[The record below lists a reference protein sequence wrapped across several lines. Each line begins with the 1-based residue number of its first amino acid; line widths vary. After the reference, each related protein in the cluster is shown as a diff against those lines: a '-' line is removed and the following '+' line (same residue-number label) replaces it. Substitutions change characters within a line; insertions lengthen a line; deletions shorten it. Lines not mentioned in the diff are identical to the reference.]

1 MERVENAKVINA
13 TPCSYN
19 GIDFKS
25 KLEMNIYK
33 AIESEGYVP
42 LYEPMTFTIWNGF
55 KPRIPFYKKRVIKD
69 SQGALVKKMALENTK
84 IRDITYTPDIIF
96 YAGTRMILVEVKP
109 DYENDV
115 FPYKKK
121 LFRKFL
127 ETQFEDISEEHMPI
141 YVQVGTIK
149 HLKDFIKILK
159 EEYNNE
165 ESERNIPSYN

>member
-33 AIESEGYVP
+33 AIEGEGYTP
-42 LYEPMTFTIWNGF
+42 LYEPITFTIWNGF
-55 KPRIPFYKKRVIKD
+55 KPRIPFYKKNK
-69 SQGALVKKMALENTK
+69 SSKKMALENNK

-121 LFRKFL
+121 LFRRFL
-127 ETQFEDISEEHMPI
+127 EAQFEGISREHMPI

>member
-33 AIESEGYVP
+33 AIESEGYTP
-42 LYEPMTFTIWNGF
+42 LYEPITFTIWNGF
-55 KPRIPFYKKRVIKD
+55 KPRIPFYKKNKSSR
-69 SQGALVKKMALENTK
+69 KMALENTK

-121 LFRKFL
+121 LFRRFL
-127 ETQFEDISEEHMPI
+127 EAQFEGISEEHMPI

-165 ESERNIPSYN
+165 ESERNIPTYN

>member
-25 KLEMNIYK
+25 KLEMNIYR
-33 AIESEGYVP
+33 AIESEGYTP
-42 LYEPMTFTIWNGF
+42 LYEPITFTIWNGF
-55 KPRIPFYKKRVIKD
+55 KPRIPFYKKNKSSR
-69 SQGALVKKMALENTK
+69 KMALENNK

-127 ETQFEDISEEHMPI
+127 ETQFEGISKEHMPI

>member
-1 MERVENAKVINA
+1 
-13 TPCSYN
+13 
-19 GIDFKS
+19 
-25 KLEMNIYK
+25 MNIYK
-33 AIESEGYVP
+33 AIESEGYTP
-42 LYEPMTFTIWNGF
+42 LYEPITFTIWNGF
-55 KPRIPFYKKRVIKD
+55 KPRIPFYKKNK
-69 SQGALVKKMALENTK
+69 SSKKLALENTK

-121 LFRKFL
+121 LFRRFL
-127 ETQFEDISEEHMPI
+127 ETQFEGISEEHMPI

-165 ESERNIPSYN
+165 ESERNIPTYN

>member
-1 MERVENAKVINA
+1 MERVKNAKVINA

-33 AIESEGYVP
+33 AIESEGYTP
-42 LYEPMTFTIWNGF
+42 LYEPITFTIWNGF
-55 KPRIPFYKKRVIKD
+55 KPRIPFYKKNKSSR
-69 SQGALVKKMALENTK
+69 KMALENTK

-96 YAGTRMILVEVKP
+96 YAGTRIILVEVKP

-121 LFRKFL
+121 LFRRFL
-127 ETQFEDISEEHMPI
+127 ETQFEGISEEHMPI

>member
-33 AIESEGYVP
+33 AIESEGYAP
-42 LYEPMTFTIWNGF
+42 LYEPITFTIWNGF
-55 KPRIPFYKKRVIKD
+55 KPRIPFYKKNKSSR
-69 SQGALVKKMALENTK
+69 KMALENTK

-121 LFRKFL
+121 LFRRFL
-127 ETQFEDISEEHMPI
+127 ENQFDNTSEEHMPI

>member
-1 MERVENAKVINA
+1 
-13 TPCSYN
+13 
-19 GIDFKS
+19 
-25 KLEMNIYK
+25 MNIYK
-33 AIESEGYVP
+33 AIESEGYTP
-42 LYEPMTFTIWNGF
+42 LYEPITFTIWSGF
-55 KPRIPFYKKRVIKD
+55 KPRIPFYKKNKSSR
-69 SQGALVKKMALENTK
+69 KMALENTK

-121 LFRKFL
+121 LFRRFL
-127 ETQFEDISEEHMPI
+127 ETQFEGISEEHMPI

-165 ESERNIPSYN
+165 ESERNIPIYN

>member
-25 KLEMNIYK
+25 RLEMNIYK
-33 AIESEGYVP
+33 AIESEGYMP
-42 LYEPMTFTIWNGF
+42 LYEPIKFTIWNGF
-55 KPRIPFYKKRVIKD
+55 KPRIPFYKKNKSSR
-69 SQGALVKKMALENTK
+69 KMALENTK

-96 YAGTRMILVEVKP
+96 YAGTRIILVEVKP

-127 ETQFEDISEEHMPI
+127 ETQCEGISEEHMPI

-159 EEYNNE
+159 EQYNNE
-165 ESERNIPSYN
+165 ESENYIPTYN

>member
-33 AIESEGYVP
+33 AIESEGYAP
-42 LYEPMTFTIWNGF
+42 LYEPITFTIWNGF
-55 KPRIPFYKKRVIKD
+55 KPRIPFYKKNKSSR
-69 SQGALVKKMALENTK
+69 KMVLENTK

-121 LFRKFL
+121 LFRRFL
-127 ETQFEDISEEHMPI
+127 ETQFEGISEEHMPI

-149 HLKDFIKILK
+149 HLKDFIRILK
-159 EEYNNE
+159 EQYNNE
-165 ESERNIPSYN
+165 ESERNIPTHN

>member
-33 AIESEGYVP
+33 AIESEGYIP
-42 LYEPMTFTIWNGF
+42 LYEPITFTIWNGF
-55 KPRIPFYKKRVIKD
+55 KPRIPFYKKNKSSR
-69 SQGALVKKMALENTK
+69 KMALENTK

-121 LFRKFL
+121 LFRRFL
-127 ETQFEDISEEHMPI
+127 ETQFEGISEEHMPI

-165 ESERNIPSYN
+165 ESERNIPTYN

>member
-25 KLEMNIYK
+25 KLEMNIYR
-33 AIESEGYVP
+33 AIESEGYTP
-42 LYEPMTFTIWNGF
+42 LYEPITFTIWNGF
-55 KPRIPFYKKRVIKD
+55 RPRIPFYKKNKSSR
-69 SQGALVKKMALENTK
+69 KMALENTK

-127 ETQFEDISEEHMPI
+127 ETQFEGISKEHMPI

-165 ESERNIPSYN
+165 ESERNIPSHN

>member
-33 AIESEGYVP
+33 AIESEGYNP
-42 LYEPMTFTIWNGF
+42 LYEPITFTIWNGF
-55 KPRIPFYKKRVIKD
+55 KPRIPFYKKNKSSR
-69 SQGALVKKMALENTK
+69 KMALENTK

-121 LFRKFL
+121 LFRRFL
-127 ETQFEDISEEHMPI
+127 ETQFEGISEEHMPI

-149 HLKDFIKILK
+149 HLKDFIRILK
-159 EEYNNE
+159 EQYNNE

>member
-42 LYEPMTFTIWNGF
+42 LYEPITFTIWNGF
-55 KPRIPFYKKRVIKD
+55 KPRIPFYKKNKSSR
-69 SQGALVKKMALENTK
+69 KMALENTK

-121 LFRKFL
+121 LFRRFL
-127 ETQFEDISEEHMPI
+127 ETQFEGISEEHMPI
-141 YVQVGTIK
+141 YAQVGTIK

>member
-1 MERVENAKVINA
+1 MEIRVENVKVINA
-13 TPCSYN
+13 TPCTYN

-33 AIESEGYVP
+33 AIENEGYAP
-42 LYEPMTFTIWNGF
+42 LYEPITFTIWNGF
-55 KPRIPFYKKRVIKD
+55 KPRIPFYKKNKSSR
-69 SQGALVKKMALENTK
+69 KMALENTK

-96 YAGTRMILVEVKP
+96 YAGTKMILVEVKP

-121 LFRKFL
+121 LFRRFL
-127 ETQFEDISEEHMPI
+127 EDQFEGVSDEHMPI

-165 ESERNIPSYN
+165 ELEGNIPTHN

>member
-33 AIESEGYVP
+33 AIESEGYIP
-42 LYEPMTFTIWNGF
+42 LYEPITFTIWNGF
-55 KPRIPFYKKRVIKD
+55 KPRIPFYKKNKSSRKIV
-69 SQGALVKKMALENTK
+69 LENTK

-121 LFRKFL
+121 LFRRFL
-127 ETQFEDISEEHMPI
+127 ETQFEGISEEHMPI

-159 EEYNNE
+159 EEYSNE
-165 ESERNIPSYN
+165 ESERNIPTHN

>member
-33 AIESEGYVP
+33 AIESEGYTP
-42 LYEPMTFTIWNGF
+42 LYEPITFTIWNGF
-55 KPRIPFYKKRVIKD
+55 KPRIPFYKKNKSSR
-69 SQGALVKKMALENTK
+69 KMALENTK

-121 LFRKFL
+121 LFRRFL
-127 ETQFEDISEEHMPI
+127 ETQFEGISEEHMPI

-165 ESERNIPSYN
+165 ESERNISSYN

>member
-33 AIESEGYVP
+33 AIENGGYAP
-42 LYEPMTFTIWNGF
+42 LYEPITFTIWNGF
-55 KPRIPFYKKRVIKD
+55 KPRIPFYKKNKSSR
-69 SQGALVKKMALENTK
+69 KMALENTK

-121 LFRKFL
+121 LFRRFL
-127 ETQFEDISEEHMPI
+127 ETQFEGISEEHMPI

>member
-33 AIESEGYVP
+33 AIESEGYIP
-42 LYEPMTFTIWNGF
+42 LYEPITFTIWNGF
-55 KPRIPFYKKRVIKD
+55 KPRIPFYKKNKSSR
-69 SQGALVKKMALENTK
+69 KMALENTK

-121 LFRKFL
+121 LFRRFL
-127 ETQFEDISEEHMPI
+127 ETQFEGISEEHMPI

-165 ESERNIPSYN
+165 ESKRNIPTYN

>member
-1 MERVENAKVINA
+1 MERVKNAKVINA

-25 KLEMNIYK
+25 KLEMNIYR
-33 AIESEGYVP
+33 AIESEGYTP
-42 LYEPMTFTIWNGF
+42 LYEPITFTIWNGF
-55 KPRIPFYKKRVIKD
+55 KPRIPFYKKNKSSR
-69 SQGALVKKMALENTK
+69 KMALENTK

-121 LFRKFL
+121 LFRRFL
-127 ETQFEDISEEHMPI
+127 ETQFEGISREHMPI

-165 ESERNIPSYN
+165 ESERNIPTYN

>member
-19 GIDFKS
+19 GIGFKS

-33 AIESEGYVP
+33 AIESEGYIP
-42 LYEPMTFTIWNGF
+42 LYEPITFTIWNGF
-55 KPRIPFYKKRVIKD
+55 KPRIPFYKKNKSSR
-69 SQGALVKKMALENTK
+69 KMALENTK
-84 IRDITYTPDIIF
+84 IRDITYTPDIVF
-96 YAGTRMILVEVKP
+96 YAGTRMIIVEVKP

-121 LFRKFL
+121 LFRRFL
-127 ETQFEDISEEHMPI
+127 ETQFEGISKEHMPI

>member
-1 MERVENAKVINA
+1 
-13 TPCSYN
+13 
-19 GIDFKS
+19 
-25 KLEMNIYK
+25 
-33 AIESEGYVP
+33 
-42 LYEPMTFTIWNGF
+42 
-55 KPRIPFYKKRVIKD
+55 
-69 SQGALVKKMALENTK
+69 MALENTK

-121 LFRKFL
+121 LFRRFL
-127 ETQFEDISEEHMPI
+127 ETQFEGISEEYMPI

>member
-33 AIESEGYVP
+33 AIESEGYTP
-42 LYEPMTFTIWNGF
+42 LYEPITFTIWNGF
-55 KPRIPFYKKRVIKD
+55 KPRIPFYKKNKSSR
-69 SQGALVKKMALENTK
+69 KMALENTK

-121 LFRKFL
+121 LFRRFL
-127 ETQFEDISEEHMPI
+127 ETQFEGISREHMPI

>member
-1 MERVENAKVINA
+1 MEIRVENAKVINA
-13 TPCSYN
+13 TPCTYN
-19 GIDFKS
+19 GINFKS

-33 AIESEGYVP
+33 AIESEGYTP
-42 LYEPMTFTIWNGF
+42 LYEPITFTVWNGF
-55 KPRIPFYKKRVIKD
+55 KPKIPFYKKNK
-69 SQGALVKKMALENTK
+69 SSKKMALENTK
-84 IRDITYTPDIIF
+84 IRDITYTPDIVF

-127 ETQFEDISEEHMPI
+127 ENQFENVSSEHMPI
-141 YVQVGTIK
+141 YVQVDTIK

-159 EEYNNE
+159 EDYDE
-165 ESERNIPSYN
+165 EFEGDIPSDN

>member
-42 LYEPMTFTIWNGF
+42 LYEPITFTIWNGF
-55 KPRIPFYKKRVIKD
+55 KPRIPFYKKNKSSR
-69 SQGALVKKMALENTK
+69 KMALENTK

-127 ETQFEDISEEHMPI
+127 ETQFEGISKEHMPI

>member
-33 AIESEGYVP
+33 AIESEGYTP
-42 LYEPMTFTIWNGF
+42 LYEPITFTIWNGF
-55 KPRIPFYKKRVIKD
+55 KPRIPFYKKNKSSR
-69 SQGALVKKMALENTK
+69 KMALENTK

-121 LFRKFL
+121 LFRRFL
-127 ETQFEDISEEHMPI
+127 ETQFEGISEEHMPI

-159 EEYNNE
+159 EQYNNE

>member
-1 MERVENAKVINA
+1 MERIENAKVINA
-13 TPCSYN
+13 TPCTYN
-19 GIDFKS
+19 DINFKS

-33 AIESEGYVP
+33 AIEKEGYTP
-42 LYEPMTFTIWNGF
+42 LYEPITFTIWSGF
-55 KPRIPFYKKRVIKD
+55 KPRIPFYKKGKA
-69 SQGALVKKMALENTK
+69 SKKMALENSK

-96 YAGTRMILVEVKP
+96 YAGTRMVIVEVKP

-127 ETQFEDISEEHMPI
+127 EIQFEGMSDEHVPI

-149 HLKDFIKILK
+149 HLRDFIKILK

>member
-25 KLEMNIYK
+25 KLEMNIYR
-33 AIESEGYVP
+33 AIESEGYTP
-42 LYEPMTFTIWNGF
+42 LYEPITFTIWNGF
-55 KPRIPFYKKRVIKD
+55 RPRIPFYKKNK
-69 SQGALVKKMALENTK
+69 SSKKMALENNK

-121 LFRKFL
+121 LFRRFL
-127 ETQFEDISEEHMPI
+127 ETQFENISEEHMPI

>member
-1 MERVENAKVINA
+1 
-13 TPCSYN
+13 
-19 GIDFKS
+19 
-25 KLEMNIYK
+25 MNIYK
-33 AIESEGYVP
+33 AIESEGYTP
-42 LYEPMTFTIWNGF
+42 LYEPITFTIWNGF
-55 KPRIPFYKKRVIKD
+55 KPRIPFYKKNKSSR
-69 SQGALVKKMALENTK
+69 KMTLENTK

-121 LFRKFL
+121 LFRRFL
-127 ETQFEDISEEHMPI
+127 ETQFDNVSEEHMPI

-165 ESERNIPSYN
+165 ESKRNIPTYN

>member
-1 MERVENAKVINA
+1 MERSENAKVINA

-33 AIESEGYVP
+33 AIESEGYTP
-42 LYEPMTFTIWNGF
+42 LYEPITFTIWNGF
-55 KPRIPFYKKRVIKD
+55 KPRIPFYKKNK
-69 SQGALVKKMALENTK
+69 SSKKLALENTK

-121 LFRKFL
+121 LFRRFL
-127 ETQFEDISEEHMPI
+127 ETQFEGISREHMPI

-165 ESERNIPSYN
+165 ESERNIPTYN

>member
-1 MERVENAKVINA
+1 MERSENAKVINA

-33 AIESEGYVP
+33 AIESEGYTP
-42 LYEPMTFTIWNGF
+42 LYEPITFTIWNGF
-55 KPRIPFYKKRVIKD
+55 KPRIPFYKKNKSSR
-69 SQGALVKKMALENTK
+69 KMALENTK

-121 LFRKFL
+121 LFRRFL
-127 ETQFEDISEEHMPI
+127 ETQFEGISEEHMPI

-165 ESERNIPSYN
+165 ESERDIPSYN

>member
-42 LYEPMTFTIWNGF
+42 LYEPITFTIWNGF
-55 KPRIPFYKKRVIKD
+55 KPRIPFYKKNKSSR
-69 SQGALVKKMALENTK
+69 KMALENTK

-121 LFRKFL
+121 LFRRFL
-127 ETQFEDISEEHMPI
+127 ETQFEGISEEHMPI

-149 HLKDFIKILK
+149 HLKDFIRILK
-159 EEYNNE
+159 EQYNNE

>member
-1 MERVENAKVINA
+1 MERSENAKVINA

-19 GIDFKS
+19 GINFKS

-33 AIESEGYVP
+33 AIESEGYTP
-42 LYEPMTFTIWNGF
+42 LYEPITFTIWNGF
-55 KPRIPFYKKRVIKD
+55 KPRIPFYKKNKSSR
-69 SQGALVKKMALENTK
+69 KMALENTK
-84 IRDITYTPDIIF
+84 IRNITYTPDIIF

-121 LFRKFL
+121 LFRRFL
-127 ETQFEDISEEHMPI
+127 ETQFEGISEEHMPI

-165 ESERNIPSYN
+165 ESERNIPTYN

>member
-33 AIESEGYVP
+33 AIENEGYMP
-42 LYEPMTFTIWNGF
+42 LYEPITFTIWNGF
-55 KPRIPFYKKRVIKD
+55 KPRIPFYKKNKSSR
-69 SQGALVKKMALENTK
+69 KMALENTK

-127 ETQFEDISEEHMPI
+127 ETQFEGISEEHMPI

-159 EEYNNE
+159 EQYNNE
-165 ESERNIPSYN
+165 ESENYIPTYN

>member
-33 AIESEGYVP
+33 AIESEGYTP
-42 LYEPMTFTIWNGF
+42 LYEPITFTIWNGF
-55 KPRIPFYKKRVIKD
+55 KPRIPFYKKNK
-69 SQGALVKKMALENTK
+69 SSKKMALENNK

-121 LFRKFL
+121 LFRRFL
-127 ETQFEDISEEHMPI
+127 ETQFEGISREHMPI